1 MATEMNCTR
10 TDENGESRLE
20 IGGALDALTVRD
32 IRPVIDAVVAD
43 RPSRVTVDIDKLNL
57 IDSSGVGA
65 IVSLFKRVKANGGTV
80 VVVGAREQPLAVLKL
95 LKLDAVF
102 GLTKSS

>member
-1 MATEMNCTR
+1 MNCIR
-10 TDENGESRLE
+10 TDEGGESRLA
-20 IGGALDALTVRD
+20 IDGALDALTVRD
-32 IRPVIDAVVAD
+32 LRPIIDAVVAD
-43 RPSRVTVDIDKLNL
+43 KPQRVTVDIGNLEL

-65 IVSLFKRVKANGGTV
+65 IVSLFKRVKATGGNV

-102 GLTKSS
+102 GVT